1 MKPARVA
8 RKLCRMVSDDYN
20 AEREDTHSRRY
31 PCYRRGGKMG
41 GGELKGRERRKM
53 SRDLWHGGKG
63 IPEKKGK
70 GGS

>member
-41 GGELKGRERRKM
+41 EE
-53 SRDLWHGGKG
+53 S
-63 IPEKKGK
+63 
-70 GGS
+70 